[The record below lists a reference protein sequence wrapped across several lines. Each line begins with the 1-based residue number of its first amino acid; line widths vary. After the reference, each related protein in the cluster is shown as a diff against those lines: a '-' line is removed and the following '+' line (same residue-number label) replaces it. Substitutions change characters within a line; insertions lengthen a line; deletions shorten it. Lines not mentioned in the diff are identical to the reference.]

1 MRYTQGSVLP
11 GALGSH
17 WGGWHSLQGSAVA
30 AESSLPGSAVFLFV
44 HDVDTFK
51 DNSSVILCCVLQS
64 GFD

>member
-1 MRYTQGSVLP
+1 MVYAGLRTARRFRQP
-11 GALGSH
+11 LGEA
-17 WGGWHSLQGSAVA
+17 GIPCRECFVA